1 MDGLAVV
8 IVEFSA
14 SGFEGSRFSA
24 ALSFPFGCP
33 GFVGQAV
40 FNRAVS
46 VVDVA
51 YFRNVPAGVVADERL
66 DSFFLRRRC
75 AFFRCVGHYP
85 NERYEKNGE
94 RNLKPVEFIFLYA
107 PQQFFLYRCFLFCG
121 LSPFGRSS
129 VHTRKVC
136 VKSKYPSICS
146 PSHQKSVPC
155 RGLPGL
161 CLGMRRCADVL
172 LCLSCRDA
180 FSNIARKTWL
190 PFSR

>member
-14 SGFEGSRFSA
+14 GGFEGSRFSA
-24 ALSFPFGCP
+24 ALSFPFGCT

-51 YFRNVPAGVVADERL
+51 DFRNVPAGVVADERL

-85 NERYEKNGE
+85 N
-94 RNLKPVEFIFLYA
+94 
-107 PQQFFLYRCFLFCG
+107 RCFLFCG

-155 RGLPGL
+155 RGWPGL

-180 FSNIARKTWL
+180 FSSIARKTWL

>member
-1 MDGLAVV
+1 M
-8 IVEFSA
+8 FSVTHIHKIICTKI
-14 SGFEGSRFSA
+14 
-24 ALSFPFGCP
+24 L
-33 GFVGQAV
+33 QILL
-40 FNRAVS
+40 S
-46 VVDVA
+46 VVDMYRKCNKVTQD
-51 YFRNVPAGVVADERL
+51 AGLKIAVH
-66 DSFFLRRRC
+66 C
-75 AFFRCVGHYP
+75 
-85 NERYEKNGE
+85 RYNSSSV
-94 RNLKPVEFIFLYA
+94 RF
-107 PQQFFLYRCFLFCG
+107 

-180 FSNIARKTWL
+180 FSSIAHKTWL